1 MATLLSPGIAVTQN
15 DLSLVVSAEGN
26 SAAVFAGNFQKGPV
40 GSHVLISSVTEL
52 RENFG
57 MPTNENYNDYYQVQ
71 NFLAYSGAIYVSRA
85 ADINGTPTLYK
96 GLTYNDNA
104 YVTNAIATKI
114 ENANLLEVDSV
125 DLKFDKTDAFEI
137 GQVLKFN
144 NSNKEYKVKYIRTEI
159 EQIPNPEYK
168 PLVSLM
174 VDIVKNINVQNVSRF
189 EINTNGDDFEIQ
201 NLNADII
208 LVNKSNKTI
217 TGLKEGTATL
227 KFIAYKENYRQ
238 NEVEVTINVT
248 AQAITNLIVTPSNIE
263 LKIGEEQVL
272 NIDTEDENYNIISN
286 NLAVARIKDDRQ
298 TIEAVGL
305 GRTEITLNATV
316 DGKLTNSKNIVV
328 VVVENTSSSET
339 LTSETLTS
347 ETLTSESSNVESLST
362 GTETSSSS
370 NVSAE
375 TNGETNGELSGNAN
389 TETSS
394 GENLGENLSE
404 TSSTEASSSET
415 SDTEASNVEPANTEA
430 SSSQDNEVS
439 TQNETEVEQTTESTS
454 DETSQTATSA
464 ESTENVETTASAES
478 TANAETNVESNN

>member
-114 ENANLLEVDSV
+114 ENANLIEVDSV

-286 NLAVARIKDDRQ
+286 NLAIARIKDDRQ

-305 GRTEITLNATV
+305 GITEITLNASV
-316 DGKLTNSKNIVV
+316 DGKLTNSKNVIVS
-328 VVVENTSSSET
+328 VVENTSSSET
-339 LTSETLTS
+339 LTSETLAT
-347 ETLTSESSNVESLST
+347 ETLT
-362 GTETSSSS
+362 
-370 NVSAE
+370 
-375 TNGETNGELSGNAN
+375 
-389 TETSS
+389 
-394 GENLGENLSE
+394 SE

-415 SDTEASNVEPANTEA
+415 SDIETSNVESTNTEA

-439 TQNETEVEQTTESTS
+439 MQNETEVEQTTESTS

-464 ESTENVETTASAES
+464 EST
-478 TANAETNVESNN
+478 ANAETNAESNN